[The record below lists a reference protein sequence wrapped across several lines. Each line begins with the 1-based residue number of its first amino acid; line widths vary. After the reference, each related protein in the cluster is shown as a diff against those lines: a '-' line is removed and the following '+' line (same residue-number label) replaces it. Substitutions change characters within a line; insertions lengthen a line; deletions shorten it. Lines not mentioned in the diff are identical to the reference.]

1 MESYKRKEFILMEAG
16 KDRFTI
22 KELPEEE
29 RPREKLLSKGAEFL
43 SNAELLA
50 LIIRT
55 GSREKT
61 AVELAQHIINF
72 FGGLKNLINLSC
84 EELKTV
90 KGVGKAKAAQISSLV
105 ELSKRISKTKVEKGK
120 TIFTP
125 SKAAEILMEDMRYLE
140 QEVVKTVLLD
150 VKNKIIKIAEITKG
164 GLSSSIVHPRDV
176 FKEAIRKNSA
186 AIIMAHNHPSGEPTP
201 SSEDIRISKKIAKSG
216 TILGIELVDH
226 IIIGDGKYVS
236 LKEEDLI

>member
-1 MESYKRKEFILMEAG
+1 MEAV

-29 RPREKLLSKGAEFL
+29 RPREKLLAKGAKYL

-55 GSREKT
+55 GSKEKT
-61 AVELAQHIINF
+61 AVELAQLIINY
-72 FGGLKNLINLSC
+72 FGGLKGLINLSC
-84 EELKTV
+84 EELETV
-90 KGVGKAKAAQISSLV
+90 KGVGRAKAAQISALI
-105 ELSKRISKTKVEKGK
+105 ELSKRISQTKAEKGELV
-120 TIFTP
+120 FTP
-125 SKAAEILMEDMRYLE
+125 SMAADLLMEDMRHLE
-140 QEVVKTVLLD
+140 QEVVKAILLD
-150 VKNKIIKIAEITKG
+150 VKSRVIKISEITKG

-186 AIIMAHNHPSGEPTP
+186 AIILAHNHPSGEPTP
-201 SSEDIRISKKIAKSG
+201 SPEDINISKKIAKSG

-226 IIIGDGKYVS
+226 IIIGDGKYIS
-236 LKEEDLI
+236 LKEEDKI